1 MFQPSAIRGWQ
12 MQGVEDHRQRAF
24 SVWLRTG
31 RRVRYPDSR
40 EIERKFNPWHDPD
53 NGQFTTPEEGGQSGT
68 GDGGTA
74 QPARDG
80 APKVQYLVN
89 PKLAPVTN
97 MAEVEVWRAGEL
109 AKNGD
114 KPGYA
119 EAIEAQYQ
127 RYRQAFALQPE
138 SMVSKVAKVP
148 TKLAS
153 GFGAY
158 ELDTGKNTVAG
169 LEAAVTTN
177 PLTTVGNIGHGIAS
191 KIDSAI
197 SAEDTPASVQ
207 ISRAA
212 NAIANA
218 SAADVGSALGAV
230 VNNVAL
236 LLAPEILAGK
246 IAAAGR
252 AGKVIDKTTAEAR
265 FGTSTTK
272 NYRATFFKAYPGTKG
287 SVFVH
292 HAVEQRVLRLFP
304 GVVSE
309 SEMHSLE
316 NLRGIP
322 KKLNSILHLREIR
335 LEWDSYYKYF
345 EYIGQVP
352 SKENLLKKATEIDRR
367 FGHQL
372 RPAR

>member
-12 MQGVEDHRQRAF
+12 MQGFEDHRQRAF

-53 NGQFTTPEEGGQSGT
+53 DGRFTTPEEGVQSGM
-68 GDGGTA
+68 GGGGIAQTA
-74 QPARDG
+74 RNGAR
-80 APKVQYLVN
+80 KVQYLVD

-218 SAADVGSALGAV
+218 SATDVGYALGAV

-236 LLAPEILAGK
+236 LLAPEVLAGK

-252 AGKVIDKTTAEAR
+252 VGEIVAEAIPEAR
-265 FGTSTTK
+265 FGTSTSK
-272 NYRATFFKAYPGTKG
+272 NYRATFFKAFPGTKG

-292 HAVEQRVLRLFP
+292 HAVEQRVLKLFP

-309 SEMHSLE
+309 SEIHSLE

-322 KKLNSILHLREIR
+322 KKLNTPLHLKQIR
-335 LEWDSYYKYF
+335 SEWDEFYEIYK
-345 EYIGQVP
+345 
-352 SKENLLKKATEIDRR
+352 SKR
-367 FGHQL
+367 L
-372 RPAR
+372 RPPRTNC